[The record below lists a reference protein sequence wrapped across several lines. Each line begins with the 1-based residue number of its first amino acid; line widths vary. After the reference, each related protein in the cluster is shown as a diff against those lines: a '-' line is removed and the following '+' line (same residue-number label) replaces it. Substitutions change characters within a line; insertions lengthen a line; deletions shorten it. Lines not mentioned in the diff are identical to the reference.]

1 MGQGRILGIRRA
13 PSTSLGISP
22 ADSHPSTRKPRVPG
36 VPANARKTAQLRRA
50 LLPQAGLTLAQEDR
64 RRDCRYHLTET
75 LQNFLISVVSV
86 IRGKFGFLC
95 NGGTS
100 QNLCLLRAPTGTLKL
115 TVCLK

>member
-36 VPANARKTAQLRRA
+36 APANARKTAQLRRA
-50 LLPQAGLTLAQEDR
+50 LVPQAGLTLAQEDR

-75 LQNFLISVVSV
+75 LPKKSKTSQH
-86 IRGKFGFLC
+86 IRGEICFLC
-95 NGGTS
+95 KAS
-100 QNLCLLRAPTGTLKL
+100 QAYKKRPLCGTLSVL
-115 TVCLK
+115 RLSL